1 MSSSMQ
7 TMSMDDCLHAEF
19 LQHVIEWGR
28 AQAVYAHQK
37 MHVSACSTGIALTS
51 TADALR
57 RCNVVYTLQGHG
69 LELSR
74 R

>member
-1 MSSSMQ
+1 MLNFFSMLSSGV
-7 TMSMDDCLHAEF
+7 C
-19 LQHVIEWGR
+19 

-57 RCNVVYTLQGHG
+57 RCNVVYRLQGHG
-69 LELSR
+69 LELSKR
-74 R
+74 